1 VRGVTAHERRIARRL
16 EARGLAG
23 LGDALCRLVGTEFGP
38 GFVIHSLFA
47 AGAEG
52 AVFLVRDA
60 AHSAGE
66 PALVAKIPLMLY
78 HRPVTLDSEGIR
90 RRRAALREEGR
101 HLLDSASPY
110 MPRSFGVHDL
120 VNPLLDPAR
129 GGAFC
134 EPEPALVMER
144 LPGRDLDVWLARMH
158 RSDVD
163 VRLLRRTLDA
173 VAVTVLQGL
182 WDLQERGFYYADLRP
197 GNVRIGGRDRRA
209 RLLDAGSMVLRDDC
223 SGRFPHVPAYLPPE
237 LFESMQKNIDRPFPT
252 AAVQAVMAGR
262 TLYEVATGRV
272 PVPGEQV
279 DAKLLWESLV
289 SQRVADTIDGL
300 CSGSFTDVQQ
310 ALRYLSRHAKGR
322 RPSPLVAVGAG
333 APPESV
339 APSFQPEESA
349 APALEF
355 AEPGAPPQSPEPPA
369 PAPAIPE
376 SAAPEPAAAPAS
388 AATPAASRRRPWQF
402 QLDDSHIPVAVSR
415 PSRLR
420 TDDDPILPPRPVLAK
435 PWWKRLLGL

>member
-1 VRGVTAHERRIARRL
+1 MRGATAHERRIARRL

-38 GFVIHSLFA
+38 GYRIESLFA

-52 AVFLVRDA
+52 AVFLCRDPEHA
-60 AHSAGE
+60 EGE
-66 PALVAKIPLMLY
+66 PTLVAKIPLMLY
-78 HRPVTLDSEGIR
+78 HRPVTLDTEGIR
-90 RRRAALREEGR
+90 RRRQALREEGR
-101 HLLDSASPY
+101 HLTESASPY
-110 MPRSFGVHDL
+110 MPKSFGVHDL
-120 VNPLLDPAR
+120 INTLLDPAR

-158 RSDVD
+158 RTDVD

-223 SGRFPHVPAYLPPE
+223 SGRFPHVPAYLPPD
-237 LFESMQKNIDRPFPT
+237 LFERMQQNVDRPFPT

-262 TLYEVATGRV
+262 TLYEVATGCV
-272 PVPGEQV
+272 PVPGAQV
-279 DAKLLWESLV
+279 DTKLLWESLV
-289 SQRVADTIDGL
+289 SQPVADTIDGL

-310 ALRYLSRHAKGR
+310 ALRYLNRHAKGR
-322 RPSPLVAVGAG
+322 RPSKLVAVGA
-333 APPESV
+333 
-339 APSFQPEESA
+339 ESA
-349 APALEF
+349 AEG
-355 AEPGAPPQSPEPPA
+355 GADVEVAAIADVVVEPEPPA
-369 PAPAIPE
+369 FTFDEPAPPLP
-376 SAAPEPAAAPAS
+376 PEPAAAPAPALVPDS
-388 AATPAASRRRPWQF
+388 APAARRKRKSPWREAEEIR
-402 QLDDSHIPVAVSR
+402 IPVAVTR
-415 PSRLR
+415 PARLR
-420 TDDDPILPPRPVLAK
+420 TDDDAILPRRPTLPK

>member
-1 VRGVTAHERRIARRL
+1 VRSATAHERRIARRL

-38 GFVIHSLFA
+38 GYRIESLFA

-52 AVFLVRDA
+52 AVFLCRDP
-60 AHSAGE
+60 AHPTGE
-66 PALVAKIPLMLY
+66 PTLVAKIPLMLY

-101 HLLDSASPY
+101 HLTQSSSPY
-110 MPRSFGVHDL
+110 MPTSHGVHDL
-120 VNPLLDPAR
+120 VNTLLDPAR

-158 RSDVD
+158 RTDVD

-197 GNVRIGGRDRRA
+197 GNVRIGGRERCA

-223 SGRFPHVPAYLPPE
+223 SGRFPHVPAYLPPD
-237 LFESMQKNIDRPFPT
+237 LFERMQQNVDRPFPT

-262 TLYEVATGRV
+262 TLYEVATGCV
-272 PVPGEQV
+272 PVPGAPV
-279 DAKLLWESLV
+279 DTKLLWESLV
-289 SQRVADTIDGL
+289 SHPVADTIDGL

-310 ALRYLSRHAKGR
+310 ALRFLSRHATSR
-322 RPSPLVAVGAG
+322 RPSKLVAVGAD
-333 APPESV
+333 AS
-339 APSFQPEESA
+339 AESA
-349 APALEF
+349 TSSFDFEEAAPVA
-355 AEPGAPPQSPEPPA
+355 PPA
-369 PAPAIPE
+369 PPSEPE
-376 SAAPEPAAAPAS
+376 PVLAAAPEP
-388 AATPAASRRRPWQF
+388 TPAPPSDPAPSPAPRRRKSPWRTAEEMR
-402 QLDDSHIPVAVSR
+402 IPVAVSK
-415 PSRLR
+415 PARLR
-420 TDDDPILPPRPVLAK
+420 SDDDAILPPPRPRPSEPK
-435 PWWKRLLGL
+435 SWWKRLLGW

>member
-1 VRGVTAHERRIARRL
+1 MRGATAHERRIARRL

-38 GFVIHSLFA
+38 GYRLESLFA

-52 AVFLVRDA
+52 AVFLCRDP
-60 AHSAGE
+60 AHPVGE
-66 PALVAKIPLMLY
+66 PTLVAKIPLMLY
-78 HRPVTLDSEGIR
+78 HRPVTLDTEGIR

-101 HLLDSASPY
+101 HLSQSASPY
-110 MPRSFGVHDL
+110 MPASHGVHDL
-120 VNPLLDPAR
+120 VNTLLDPAR

-158 RSDVD
+158 RTDVD

-173 VAVTVLQGL
+173 VSVTVLQGL

-197 GNVRIGGRDRRA
+197 GNVRIGGRDRCA

-223 SGRFPHVPAYLPPE
+223 SGRFPHVPAYLPPD
-237 LFESMQKNIDRPFPT
+237 LFERMEQNVDRPFPT

-262 TLYEVATGRV
+262 TLYEVATGCV

-279 DAKLLWESLV
+279 DSKLLWESLV
-289 SQRVADTIDGL
+289 SHPVADTIDGL

-310 ALRYLSRHAKGR
+310 ALRFLSRHAKSR
-322 RPSPLVAVGAG
+322 RPSKLVAVGADAPAEPASPSLEFEEP
-333 APPESV
+333 APPV
-339 APSFQPEESA
+339 
-349 APALEF
+349 
-355 AEPGAPPQSPEPPA
+355 PPP
-369 PAPAIPE
+369 
-376 SAAPEPAAAPAS
+376 AAPEPVAS
-388 AATPAASRRRPWQF
+388 AVPDPVSTPSSPLLRRRRSPWRDAEE
-402 QLDDSHIPVAVSR
+402 LRIPVAVSK
-415 PSRLR
+415 PARLR
-420 TDDDPILPPRPVLAK
+420 TDDDSILPPPRPAPAPK
-435 PWWKRLLGL
+435 SWWRRLLGL